1 MSQVDLGRRSAV
13 AAIAKRTAIGAA
25 LISGLLAPS
34 IAMAQATPSAT
45 PDLAS
50 LKAQMITNTTDMREG
65 TTEVLAFA
73 TWYYDLAKGLDFDY
87 QAIWDQHG
95 AEIVPQLEAA
105 RESWINKAHA
115 NYELSEGLVAGVPS
129 LSYYD
134 GLIDAGPRGADDPT
148 NALDIDVELPDGSTL
163 EKPGNFFHQL
173 TEPTLWGTNEEYVG
187 LAVDIDGDGTIEITE
202 AIPDANVLLGGAQ
215 ALDNAT
221 GELQTAVSEWEPTL
235 SDAFS
240 ALVNMIPTMEG
251 YFAEWKGSAFV
262 MGDQAEEKSFVAS
275 SRLID
280 VLGILQGLNLTYS
293 KLEGLVATV
302 DAGLATQITDGMT
315 ELTAF
320 VQDLLDQENAGTR
333 FTPTEADFFGKSL
346 QDQAATTAGLV
357 AQAAALLDIEL
368 ETE

>member
-1 MSQVDLGRRSAV
+1 MSQVVPRRTSAGST
-13 AAIAKRTAIGAA
+13 AKRAVLGAA
-25 LISGLLAPS
+25 LISGLLAPTV
-34 IAMAQATPSAT
+34 ALAQATPSAT

-50 LKAQMITNTTDMREG
+50 LKAQMVTNTEDMRAG
-65 TTEVLAFA
+65 TTEVLDFA
-73 TWYYDLAKGLDFDY
+73 TWYSDLAKSVDFDY
-87 QAIWDQHG
+87 QALWDQHQS
-95 AEIVPQLEAA
+95 EIVPRLEAA
-105 RESWINKAHA
+105 RTAWVEKAHA
-115 NYELSEGLVAGVPS
+115 NYELSEGLIAGVPS

-134 GLIDAGPRGADDPT
+134 GLIDAGPSGADDPT
-148 NALDIDVELPDGSTL
+148 NALDIDVDLPDGTKL

-173 TEPTLWGTNEEYVG
+173 TEPTLWGTNDDFVG
-187 LAVDIDGDGTIEITE
+187 LAVDLDGDGTVEITE
-202 AIPDANVLLGGAQ
+202 AIPNANVLLGGVQ

-221 GELQTAVSEWEPTL
+221 GELQTAVSEWDPTL

-251 YFAEWKGSAFV
+251 YFNEWKNSAFV
-262 MGDQAEEKSFVAS
+262 MGDQAEEQSFVAS

-280 VLGILQGLNLTYS
+280 VLGILQGLDLTYS

-302 DAGLATQITDGMT
+302 DQEMSSQISGNMAD
-315 ELTAF
+315 LTSF
-320 VQDLLDQENAGTR
+320 VQDLLDQENGGTR

-357 AQAAALLDIEL
+357 AQAAALLDIQL